1 MTEADNEMAT
11 IDRPHP
17 TQPLAQPAANMA
29 GRNGLMFGSTT
40 IILTGSF
47 VAWMAA
53 VVSED
58 VNDIFSYAAWVM
70 ATTLA
75 SAFLVELRG
84 GFRNVLR
91 VDLFMMFALFILT
104 YFEFLFPQQAL
115 FGKVN
120 VVSAQTSVAVTVI
133 GFSGIAVGRHLLAAR
148 PAIGQRPNLTF
159 SRRTIMRL
167 MWACFILGYLHV
179 LLSVNFNVFEAL
191 YQMSQPRFSQPWARA
206 RLGGISTLLNEFG
219 LLKFLLPPIAAV
231 AFYYRRNFHFVEL
244 ISISIIA
251 LILLY
256 ESFAGG
262 TRNEFLTHVATF
274 SVCYALINKNIDL
287 KRSLLIMIPALAIGW
302 FSLTYM
308 IEFRKTGL
316 VNYVEESAT
325 FNEVFVDNNMLNIAM
340 LTDVF
345 PDHLGYLGVEV
356 PYQALIRPIPRGI
369 WQTKPEGLSISIEQ
383 ALGVGD
389 FMTVS
394 VTFLG
399 ELWMA
404 GGFLVVALGSV
415 MVGAISAAWNRIGA
429 RANSVWDLLIF
440 TAGFFPAGICMR
452 SLMSA
457 GPPMLPVIALYFY
470 RRIFVDDRTLQN
482 ANPAPRQ

>member
-1 MTEADNEMAT
+1 MRIDSEMAT
-11 IDRPHP
+11 FDRPYSTS
-17 TQPLAQPAANMA
+17 TQATLTARLA

-40 IILTGSF
+40 IILAGS
-47 VAWMAA
+47 VIAWMAA
-53 VVSED
+53 VLSDD
-58 VNDIFSYAAWVM
+58 VNAIFAYSAWVM
-70 ATTLA
+70 AVTLA
-75 SAFLVELRG
+75 CAFLTELRG

-115 FGKVN
+115 YGKLTTS
-120 VVSAQTSVAVTVI
+120 SAQTSVAVTAV
-133 GFSGIAVGRHLLAAR
+133 GFSGLAIGRHLVAGRTSAEQPR
-148 PAIGQRPNLTF
+148 NLTF
-159 SRRTIMRL
+159 SRRTIVRL
-167 MWACFILGYLHV
+167 MWACFIFGYLHI
-179 LLSVNFNVFEAL
+179 LLSVNFNIFEAL
-191 YQMSQPRFSQPWARA
+191 YQMSQPRFSQPWARG
-206 RLGGISTLLNEFG
+206 RLGGLSTLLNEFG
-219 LLKFLLPPIAAV
+219 LLKFLIPPIAAV
-231 AFYYRRNFHFVEL
+231 IFYYRRNFNVIE
-244 ISISIIA
+244 IVSIS
-251 LILLY
+251 LIVLLLLY

-274 SVCYALINKNIDL
+274 SVCYALIDRHIDF
-287 KRSLLIMIPALAIGW
+287 KKSLAIMIPALAIGW

-325 FNEVFVDNNMLNIAM
+325 FKEVFVDNNMLNIAM

-345 PDHLGYLGVEV
+345 PDHMGYLGLEI

-369 WQTKPEGLSISIEQ
+369 WPSKPEGLSISIEQ

-399 ELWMA
+399 ELWMS
-404 GGFLVVALGSV
+404 GGFLVVALGAIAI
-415 MVGAISAAWNRIGA
+415 GAISAAWNRIGA

-457 GPPMLPVIALYFY
+457 GPPMLPVIALYLY
-470 RRIFVDDRTLQN
+470 RHAFVDERPDAELK
-482 ANPAPRQ
+482 APPRR